1 MQRTLLKVS
10 ALALLVAQLTGCAA
24 AVVSSAVAGT
34 AMLHDR
40 RTPGTI
46 VDDQNLDL
54 KVQQAIHKMHL
65 GSDAHVSVVSYN
77 NNVLLVGQVPSS
89 SIKENIES
97 TIRDFDKVRR
107 IYNELTVAPA
117 TSMNTRTQDSWI
129 TTRIKSNLVFNDAL
143 DGTRVKVYTED
154 GVVYLMGI
162 VNTDEEEHAV
172 DVARH
177 VDGVEKVVKLF
188 EAAP

>member
-1 MQRTLLKVS
+1 MSKKLLKIS
-10 ALALLVAQLTGCAA
+10 ALALIITQLTGCAA
-24 AVVSSAVAGT
+24 AVVSGAVAGT
-34 AMLHDR
+34 ALLHDR

-46 VDDQNLDL
+46 VDDQNLEL
-54 KVQQAIHKMHL
+54 KAQQALHKMHL
-65 GSDAHVSVVSYN
+65 DSSSHISIISYN
-77 NNVLLVGQVPSS
+77 NNILLVGQTPSS
-89 SIKENIES
+89 TIKNNIES
-97 TIRDFDKVRR
+97 TIRDLEKVRR
-107 IYNELTVAPA
+107 IYNEITIGEA
-117 TSMNTRTQDSWI
+117 TAMNTRAQDSWI

-162 VNTDEEEHAV
+162 VNSDEEAHAV

-188 EAAP
+188 ESAS